1 MREGRHGVR
10 QFVLRVLCATTRFV
24 LFVWWRRW
32 REEEC
37 MEAYDGTVMYT
48 LS

>member
-24 LFVWWRRW
+24 FVWWRRW

-37 MEAYDGTVMYT
+37 MEAYDGTRMYT
-48 LS
+48 L